1 MLYLLLRMG
10 TERYALEARR
20 IVEVVPL
27 VTIKPLP
34 HTPACVAGL
43 VDYRGT
49 WVPVIDLCQ
58 LTSGKDCANHLTT
71 RIVLVQYPAGA
82 AQTHILGLLA
92 EQVTETVKF
101 KDADF
106 QCSGLQVPEAPYLGH
121 VVKAANVTAQRLEI
135 EHLLPE
141 SLRQNLFPECA

>member
-27 VTIKPLP
+27 VTLKPLP

-43 VDYRGT
+43 FDYRGT

-58 LTSGKDCANHLTT
+58 LTHGQDCAAHLTT
-71 RIVLVQYPAGA
+71 RIVLVKYPAGA
-82 AQTHILGLLA
+82 AHTHILGLLA

-106 QCSGLQVPEAPYLGH
+106 QCAGLQVPEAPYLGQL
-121 VVKAANVTAQRLEI
+121 VKADHITAQHLEI
-135 EHLLPE
+135 EHLLPDAV
-141 SLRQNLFPECA
+141 RQNLFPECA

>member
-27 VTIKPLP
+27 VTLKPLP

-43 VDYRGT
+43 FDYRGT

-58 LTSGKDCANHLTT
+58 LANGQNCAAHLTT
-71 RIVLVQYPAGA
+71 RIVLVNYPAGA
-82 AQTHILGLLA
+82 VQTHILGLLA

-106 QCSGLQVPEAPYLGH
+106 QCGGLQVPEAPYLGQL
-121 VVKAANVTAQRLEI
+121 VKAADITAQHLEI

-141 SLRQNLFPECA
+141 ALRQNLFPECA